1 MKTKLTKNTV
11 RSLCYGHDSFKPALE
26 HLQYRPDHGDLVAT
40 NGSALIKYKVE
51 PEAGDVPVL
60 IHPSTFKTKISDPK
74 DQYQIQETQCTEQY
88 PDISVVEKEYKDDEV
103 LEIGINLEL
112 LKSLCNAATK
122 DVNGKKVIK
131 LKIPKNGMSM
141 QALQYEQIGNNGQVD
156 YSGLIMPCRLESK

>member
-11 RSLCYGHDSFKPALE
+11 RSLCYSNDSFKPALE

-51 PEAGDVPVL
+51 VEPGDKPVL
-60 IHPSTFKTKISDPK
+60 ISPNTFKTKISDPK
-74 DQYQIQETQCTEQY
+74 DQYNIQETECIEQY
-88 PDISVVEKEYKDDEV
+88 PDITCVEKEYEKDEV
-103 LEIGINLEL
+103 LEVGISLDL

-122 DVNGKKVIK
+122 DVDGKKVIK

-156 YSGLIMPCRLESK
+156 YSGLIMPCRLEHK